1 MYNTIDNERKNNIIE
16 SLKEYHE
23 ENASVIYDIF
33 EKLYQENR
41 ITDVTFLDVLEYKAK
56 ENNIYSP
63 LPSWFMN
70 IIQVDYDSFYNYILE
85 LEIINN
91 GEDFIMLGY
100 DEYYCIRDI
109 ANMVEGL

>member
-23 ENASVIYDIF
+23 ENASIIYD
-33 EKLYQENR
+33 N
-41 ITDVTFLDVLEYKAK
+41 
-56 ENNIYSP
+56 
-63 LPSWFMN
+63 
-70 IIQVDYDSFYNYILE
+70 FYNYILE

-91 GEDFIMLGY
+91 GEDFIILGY

>member
-1 MYNTIDNERKNNIIE
+1 MD
-16 SLKEYHE
+16 
-23 ENASVIYDIF
+23 
-33 EKLYQENR
+33 
-41 ITDVTFLDVLEYKAK
+41 
-56 ENNIYSP
+56 
-63 LPSWFMN
+63 

-109 ANMVEGL
+109 ANMVEGLQ

>member
-1 MYNTIDNERKNNIIE
+1 MIFIYILLIWLSTMGNQQKN
-16 SLKEYHE
+16 
-23 ENASVIYDIF
+23 IF
-33 EKLYQENR
+33 EKLYQNNK

-56 ENNIYSP
+56 ENNIYRP
-63 LPSWFMN
+63 LPSWFMD

-109 ANMVEGL
+109 ANMVEGLQ